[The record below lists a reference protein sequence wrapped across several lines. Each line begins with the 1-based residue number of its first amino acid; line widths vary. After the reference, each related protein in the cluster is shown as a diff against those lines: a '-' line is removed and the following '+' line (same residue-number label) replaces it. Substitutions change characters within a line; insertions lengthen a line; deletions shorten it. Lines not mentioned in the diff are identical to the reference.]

1 MDNLVDSTKKRRM
14 VMDQLPTT
22 SKESINERLL
32 KLEEEIIN
40 IHTQLEDLTKE
51 KRKPPRKNTLSDLD
65 VKLSTILDILAKVVV
80 ST

>member
-80 ST
+80 SA

>member
-14 VMDQLPTT
+14 VMDLPTT

-40 IHTQLEDLTKE
+40 IHTQLEGLTKE

-65 VKLSTILDILAKVVV
+65 AKLSTILDILAKVVV